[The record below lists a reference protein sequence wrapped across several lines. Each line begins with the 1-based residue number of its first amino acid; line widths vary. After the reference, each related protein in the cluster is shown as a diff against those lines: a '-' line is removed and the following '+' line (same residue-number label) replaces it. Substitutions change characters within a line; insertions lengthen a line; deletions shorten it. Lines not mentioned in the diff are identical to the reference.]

1 MGPSCHH
8 ETFQSECRFCIQYRD
23 DPKYRAFRDRMPTLK
38 KLPGAAITPGP
49 ARATLRPRGCG
60 KCGGGQASSEIQ
72 AIRAEHARMDAK
84 RREAR
89 RKALNLFKPGNSE

>member
-8 ETFQSECRFCIQYRD
+8 ETFQSKCRFCIQYRD
-23 DPKYRAFRDRMPTLK
+23 DPKYRAFCDRMPTLK

-60 KCGGGQASSEIQ
+60 KCGGGQASPETR
-72 AIRAEHARMDAK
+72 AILTEVARMDAE

-89 RKALNLFKPGNSE
+89 QKALNLPKPGISE